1 VEAAGNSVG
10 RRAPTGGAQTPLP
23 AEVSNLE
30 MPQMQPVQAISL
42 LFGLLPT
49 PLFLPYN
56 VLWFPLS
63 LFSLFPS
70 PQLDAEA

>member
-1 VEAAGNSVG
+1 MLLNILQRTGH
-10 RRAPTGGAQTPLP
+10 APTGGAQTPLP
-23 AEVSNLE
+23 AEVSNPE

-42 LFGLLPT
+42 LFGLLPI